1 MTQIKGF
8 KFATTLVLVFRWI
21 ESDDKTKYDTFYS
34 HSKAETVIN
43 ESGINSEFESVY
55 SAFISN
61 IQKSVGK
68 SSGWVIYS
76 VIYRALY

>member
-8 KFATTLVLVFRWI
+8 KFATTLFLVFRWI

-43 ESGINSEFESVY
+43 ESDNDHVLES
-55 SAFISN
+55 I
-61 IQKSVGK
+61 
-68 SSGWVIYS
+68 
-76 VIYRALY
+76 